1 MWTFIARRLLLMIP
15 VIVLVG
21 ILTFLLIRLIP
32 GDPAAQMLGLDAR
45 PNEIEALRRQ
55 MGLDKPIYTQFFIW
69 AARVVRG
76 DLGHSIFLNQPV
88 SVAILEHLECT
99 LSLALLALTYAV
111 VVSVPIGVIAAVKQ
125 NAWQDK
131 LVMAFA
137 LLGVSAPSF
146 WLGLVGIFVFAVYL
160 GWFPSQG
167 YEMLKDGMRQWLWFI
182 SLPALS
188 LGVQTAALIA
198 RMTRSSMLEVL
209 RQDYIRTARA
219 KGLREKLV
227 VFKHALKNGLIPVI
241 TVVGMTLG
249 QLLGG
254 AVITETVFSLP
265 GIGQLVIT
273 AIRNRDYPMVQGVI
287 MFIAMTYVCANLLV
301 DILYGWLDPRI
312 KYA

>member
-15 VIVLVG
+15 VVIFVG

-32 GDPAAQMLGLDAR
+32 GDPAAQMLGLDAK
-45 PNEIEALRRQ
+45 PQEIEALRQ
-55 MGLDKPIYTQFFIW
+55 KMGLDQPIYTQFFIW
-69 AARVVRG
+69 AARAVRG
-76 DLGHSIFLNQPV
+76 DLGDSIFLNQPV
-88 SVAILEHLECT
+88 SVAIVEHLECT
-99 LSLALLALTYAV
+99 VSLALLALTYAV
-111 VVSVPIGVIAAVKQ
+111 LVSVPIGVIAAVKQ

-137 LLGVSAPSF
+137 LFGVSAPSF

-219 KGLREKLV
+219 KGLMEKLV
-227 VFKHALKNGLIPVI
+227 VFKHAFKNGLIPVI

-273 AIRNRDYPMVQGVI
+273 AIKNRDYPMVQGVI